1 MAFDLTSITRETRAR
16 APKGIV
22 YGPPGVGKTTFGAS
36 SGGVLIDTENGIP
49 QGLDALH
56 TPYLDSWPK
65 IKGCLD
71 SLLSF
76 PERPSAIIIDTADW
90 MLRRIEE
97 HVSGADGTDKGMVS
111 TLNKSQGGYGNGKQ
125 VLRNYVYQYLLPT
138 LDALVNQGTA
148 VLLLAHTV
156 RRELTTMEGATFERS
171 MPAIHPDLC
180 DVLIEWSDFVGAA
193 CVQSGQRVLV
203 LQETGQLVAKNRY
216 GVTLPVPLD
225 WNVFVDSIRSPR
237 WSEEL

>member
-1 MAFDLTSITRETRAR
+1 MSFDLLSITRETKAR

-22 YGPPGVGKTTFGAS
+22 YGPPGIGKTTFGAGA
-36 SGGVLIDTENGIP
+36 GGVILDTENGIP

-56 TPYLDSWPK
+56 TPYLDSWHK
-65 IKGCLD
+65 ISDCLT
-71 SLLSF
+71 SILTIG
-76 PERPSAIIIDTADW
+76 EKPSAIVIDTCDW

-97 HVSGADGTDKGMVS
+97 HVSGTDGSIKGMAS
-111 TLNKSQGGYGNGKQ
+111 TLNKAQGGYGNGKQ

-138 LDALVNQGTA
+138 LDKLVNQGVA

-171 MPAIHPDLC
+171 MPAIHPDLS
-180 DVLIEWSDFVGAA
+180 DTMIEWSDFVGAA
-193 CVQSGQRVLV
+193 TAQSGQRVLI

-216 GVTLPVPLD
+216 GITNAIPLC
-225 WNVFVDSIRSPR
+225 WSSFVDVLRPNTN
-237 WSEEL
+237 